1 MIINFDIKIKYM
13 KITLFSLSIILI
25 SLGVFAQEQNT
36 NQTKIIEL
44 TNQQDSLHY
53 ALGAYL
59 GQWIVTNN
67 FQINNVNLF
76 LQGMDDVIQNKPLA
90 VTDSTIAPIIA
101 AHQLATQFQI
111 SKQQEEQLFASLKG
125 KAGVGAL
132 PSGVHYIVAQK
143 GDGNR
148 PNASDTIVFNAKGIF
163 PDGTVF
169 EDTYQKSE
177 PISNV
182 ISNLIPGL
190 SEAVQLMPVGSIWR
204 IFIPSTLAY
213 GSAGL
218 PNKIP
223 PHTALVFD
231 ISLIEIKKGN

>member
-1 MIINFDIKIKYM
+1 MKTII
-13 KITLFSLSIILI
+13 ITIIILLI
-25 SLGVFAQEQNT
+25 SFVAFTQEQNNT
-36 NQTKIIEL
+36 QANANQKEIVLIS
-44 TNQQDSLHY
+44 NNDSLQY
-53 ALGAYL
+53 ALGAYI
-59 GQWIVTNN
+59 GQWIVKNN
-67 FQINNVNLF
+67 FQINNANLF
-76 LQGMDDVIQNKPLA
+76 LQGMDDVMQNKPLA

-111 SKQQEEQLFASLKG
+111 SKQQEKQLFESLKG

-143 GDGNR
+143 GAGNK

-169 EDTYQKSE
+169 EDTYQKKE
-177 PISNV
+177 PITNI

-190 SEAVQLMPVGSIWR
+190 NEAIQLMPVGSVWR

-218 PNKIP
+218 PNRIP

-231 ISLIEIKKGN
+231 ISLIEIKE